1 MFETATA
8 PMTSQKNQVQKE
20 QVNVVFKT
28 ANLDQFTNI
37 SGNRVP
43 NPAHIKRLVESINKY
58 GVLCNPILVNEKMQ
72 VIDGQH
78 RLMACRETQSE
89 VYYIILPGYNLD
101 EVHTLNLNQKNW
113 SKKDFMFGY
122 ANMGIQS
129 YMNLAN
135 FTNLNND
142 FTFNDC
148 VALCS
153 NVSSA
158 TAQSMK
164 HLKPSTQIFE
174 EGTWQGK
181 DFNLAQIWATKLRLL
196 KPHYAGYNRSSFVGV
211 MIQLFQ
217 NPKFNFNEFLHKV
230 SLQPGA
236 LRDCA
241 NREQY
246 RNLIHDIYNWR
257 SRNKIDLRN

>member
-28 ANLDQFTNI
+28 ANLDQFTTI
-37 SGNRVP
+37 SGNRTP
-43 NPAHIKRLVESINKY
+43 NPAHIKRLVDSIKKY

-78 RLMACRETQSE
+78 RLMACRETQSD

-129 YMNLAN
+129 YVNLAN
-135 FTNLNND
+135 FVNVNSDYN
-142 FTFNDC
+142 FNDC
-148 VALCS
+148 IALCS
-153 NVSSA
+153 NISSA
-158 TAQSMK
+158 HSQFSK
-164 HLKPSTQIFE
+164 HQKPCTTIFE
-174 EGTWQGK
+174 EGTWVGK
-181 DFNLAQIWATKLRLL
+181 DFKLAQVWASKIREL
-196 KPHYAGYNRSSFVGV
+196 KPHYPGYNRTSFVGV
-211 MIQLFQ
+211 MIQLLQ
-217 NPKFNFNEFLHKV
+217 NPLFNFSQFLHKV

-257 SRNKIDLRN
+257 SSNKIDLRH